1 MYTISAKCTHL
12 LYLGMTCRRFPFKQ
26 DNMSNSHDELKSKRL
41 ESCRT
46 AEEQRGCGMSWP
58 DMGYMRLRAMT
69 SAFSVPSSAALPRAI
84 SWQLRN

>member
-41 ESCRT
+41 ES
-46 AEEQRGCGMSWP
+46 
-58 DMGYMRLRAMT
+58 
-69 SAFSVPSSAALPRAI
+69 
-84 SWQLRN
+84 